1 MVRIITPFGFR
12 STATEVVEGIN
23 LTEERAIVAVRS
35 STHMLSQVVFDDIHL
50 LFAVAPYALNP
61 ENADRLWE
69 ESLYL
74 IA

>member
-35 STHMLSQVVFDDIHL
+35 STHMLSQVVFDDIH
-50 LFAVAPYALNP
+50 FAFRRCPLCP
-61 ENADRLWE
+61 QP
-69 ESLYL
+69 
-74 IA
+74 